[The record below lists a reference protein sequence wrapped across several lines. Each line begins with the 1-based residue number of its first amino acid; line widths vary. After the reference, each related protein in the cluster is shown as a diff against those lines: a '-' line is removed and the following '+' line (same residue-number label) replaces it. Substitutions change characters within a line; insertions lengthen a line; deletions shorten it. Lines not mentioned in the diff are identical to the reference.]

1 MGCAWGSTENT
12 PQRCKYHR
20 RKQLCCCGTWKK
32 LYMRD
37 KQFPNH
43 FSNNHYV
50 PVAVSIIQTDWEA
63 KATLRNWASY
73 KWWLIYCFL
82 GDSFEYSTWT
92 TAYFCILLTQNLE
105 IHSLNPY
112 TKQRDNILLF
122 LWSTSNKFLHL
133 FLCIKNYLPPNYFHR
148 KYKQHFF
155 PRNF

>member
-1 MGCAWGSTENT
+1 MGCAWGSTNNT
-12 PQRCKYHR
+12 PQQCKYHR
-20 RKQLCCCGTWKK
+20 RKQLCCHGSWKK

-37 KQFPNH
+37 KQSPNH

-50 PVAVSIIQTDWEA
+50 PVAVPPLYR
-63 KATLRNWASY
+63 LRS
-73 KWWLIYCFL
+73 KSHFEELGQLLIYRFL
-82 GDSFEYSTWT
+82 GDSFEVSTWT
-92 TAYFCILLTQNLE
+92 TAYFCILWTQNLE
-105 IHSLNPY
+105 IHSLNLY

-133 FLCIKNYLPPNYFHR
+133 FLCINNYLPPNYFHR